1 MFLEHLQELSHL
13 PRQTVLMPDY
23 SFREEALPNIQPV
36 PPLAQLEA
44 IPSHPTSSCTGQE
57 TNSYHTTTSFQVAVE
72 SDKVSPEP
80 PLLQTEQ
87 SLLP

>member
-44 IPSHPTSSCTGQE
+44 IPSHPTTSYLGEEDESHLP
-57 TNSYHTTTSFQVAVE
+57 TNSFQAV
-72 SDKVSPEP
+72 VSPEP
-80 PLLQTEQ
+80 PLLPTEE
-87 SLLP
+87 S